1 MITILSILYNL
12 VLDKEYP
19 TVHALITITEYIR
32 KKYMKEILVTII
44 LLTYNKQFDT
54 AKHDTGPIL
63 AVYCM
68 Q

>member
-19 TVHALITITEYIR
+19 TVHALTEYIR

>member
-1 MITILSILYNL
+1 
-12 VLDKEYP
+12 
-19 TVHALITITEYIR
+19 
-32 KKYMKEILVTII
+32 MKEILVTII

-54 AKHDTGPIL
+54 AKHDTGPIV